1 MSIKPKIL
9 AFSGSNRKA
18 SFNQRLV
25 AIAAEAASQ
34 AGAEVSIV
42 SLRDYD
48 APLYNAELEAES
60 GIPEAALEFKRLLT
74 AHQGF
79 LIASPEYNGFFTPAL
94 KNMLDWASRKQ
105 PADEKP
111 LSAFRGKYAAI
122 MATSPGALGG
132 VRGLMM
138 LRLQLSHLGVNV
150 LAAQQAVPFA
160 NKVWQGDGCADPAQQ
175 QTIEDLGR
183 QLVSVLKD

>member
-1 MSIKPKIL
+1 MSVKPKIL

-25 AIAAEAASQ
+25 TIAAEAASQ
-34 AGAEVSIV
+34 AGAAVKIV
-42 SLRDYD
+42 SLCDYD
-48 APLYNAELEAES
+48 APLYSAELEAEQ
-60 GIPEAALEFKRLLT
+60 GIPEAALEFKQLLT

-94 KNMLDWASRKQ
+94 KNILDWASRQ
-105 PADEKP
+105 QQSDEKP
-111 LSAFRGKYAAI
+111 LSAFRGKSAVI

-138 LRLQLSHLGVNV
+138 LRLQLANLGVNV

-160 NKVWQGDGCADPAQQ
+160 NKVWQADGFADLAQQ
-175 QTIEDLGR
+175 QIIEDLGR
-183 QLVSVLKD
+183 QLVAVLTG